1 MGRMRSTRKIR
12 GGMPAQWGPASLRT
26 QPLRSGSGSRP
37 LPKSKK
43 RKERRALERPSGPSH
58 GPRNSEIGTKSGK
71 RRRLGDEPLHVARLS
86 RAYSEGGYHV
96 YMTTELNSKLDAQLK
111 DDLKDV
117 EGDLGTLPG
126 IAALKKGGVFTK
138 HIGTSI
144 NISRPGK
151 LTSMIGLTLASVGA
165 TLLNAVQTKAQE
177 KVSDAS
183 WHPPFV
189 PGKVQNVRASGEKMR
204 GLYQKGVQTISD
216 AYTLVTSKI
225 VEPEP
230 LDPALIKDH
239 HSAWNDFTK
248 SIGVFLNPSDHM
260 EEEEHMARLEQLEEI
275 IDNFNRRYGAS
286 AGDIGE
292 QNHRFNTWNDLITE
306 INELKVRLKIPL
318 HKHSSGKLKKK
329 KKKKTTEKKKKKK
342 KKKKSKKNK

>member
-1 MGRMRSTRKIR
+1 MRSTRKMR
-12 GGMPAQWGPASLRT
+12 GGMPARWGPSSLRT
-26 QPLRSGSGSRP
+26 QPLQPMSRASP

-58 GPRNSEIGTKSGK
+58 GPRNSEIGTKQGK

-96 YMTTELNSKLDAQLK
+96 YMTAELNSKLDAQLK
-111 DDLKDV
+111 DDLKGV

-126 IAALKKGGVFTK
+126 IAALKDGGVFTK

-151 LTSMIGLTLASVGA
+151 LGKIAGLTLASVGA
-165 TLLNAVQTKAQE
+165 ALLNAVQTKAQE
-177 KVSDAS
+177 KVSAAN
-183 WHPPFV
+183 WHPPRSTS
-189 PGKVQNVRASGEKMR
+189 KVQNVRAYTERVAK
-204 GLYQKGVQTISD
+204 LYQKGVETISD

-230 LDPALIKDH
+230 LDPAVIEDH

-248 SIGVFLNPSDHM
+248 SIGVFLTPSMHM
-260 EEEEHMARLEQLEEI
+260 EEEEHMTRLIQLEEI

-286 AGDIGE
+286 AGASIGE

-329 KKKKTTEKKKKKK
+329 KKKKKTTEKKKKKK
-342 KKKKSKKNK
+342 KKKKTKKNK

>member
-1 MGRMRSTRKIR
+1 
-12 GGMPAQWGPASLRT
+12 
-26 QPLRSGSGSRP
+26 
-37 LPKSKK
+37 
-43 RKERRALERPSGPSH
+43 
-58 GPRNSEIGTKSGK
+58 
-71 RRRLGDEPLHVARLS
+71 
-86 RAYSEGGYHV
+86 
-96 YMTTELNSKLDAQLK
+96 MTAELNSKLDAQLK

-177 KVSDAS
+177 KVSAAS

-189 PGKVQNVRASGEKMR
+189 PGKVQNVRASGEKVR
-204 GLYQKGVQTISD
+204 DLYQKGVQTISD

-230 LDPALIKDH
+230 LDPALIEDH

-248 SIGVFLNPSDHM
+248 SIGVFLTPSMHM
-260 EEEEHMARLEQLEEI
+260 EEEEHMTRLIQLEEI

-286 AGDIGE
+286 AGASIGE
-292 QNHRFNTWNDLITE
+292 RNHRFNTWNDLITE
-306 INELKVRLKIPL
+306 INELKVRLKIPH
-318 HKHSSGKLKKK
+318 HKHSSGKLKKE

-342 KKKKSKKNK
+342 KKKSKKNKSKKKK